1 MDEVVDLAAAAF
13 AASTALSELRT
24 SLRAWQSPIIAHG
37 FMGRQG
43 GVSEGAFAT
52 LNLAGWVSD
61 NHAAVTENW
70 RRWHSSYPGLKPV
83 CLNQV
88 HGNKV
93 WTVECDQGDRRPAAD
108 GMVTTVPGIALCI
121 FTADCVPI
129 LLVDFEQGV
138 VGALHSGWRGTLA
151 NIAAAG
157 VRAMV
162 ALGARPAAIKA
173 ALGPAIGLCCFEI
186 DATLA
191 ARFTAELP
199 HSRGHARPG
208 RPGKAHLNLRAIIGE
223 QLAQAGLDITQ
234 VVNVGPCT
242 RCANDSYFSRRAARG
257 SVTGLQMTFVALQPR
272 G

>member
-1 MDEVVDLAAAAF
+1 MDDVVDLAPAAF
-13 AASTALSELRT
+13 AASTALSEPRITLQ
-24 SLRAWQSPIIAHG
+24 AWRSPAIAHG

-52 LNLAGWVSD
+52 LNLARWVND
-61 NHAAVTENW
+61 DHPAVTENW
-70 RRWHSSYPGLKPV
+70 RWHSTFPGLKPV

-88 HGNKV
+88 HANDV
-93 WTVECDQGDRRPAAD
+93 WTVESDQGDLRPAAD
-108 GMVTTVPGIALCI
+108 GMVTTVPGVALCI

-129 LLVDFEQGV
+129 LLVDFERGV

-162 ALGARPAAIKA
+162 ALGARPAAMRA
-173 ALGPAIGLCCFEI
+173 ALGPAIGFCCFEV

-191 ARFTAELP
+191 ERFAAELP
-199 HSRGHARPG
+199 ESRAHARPG
-208 RPGKAHLNLRAIIGE
+208 RRGKAHLDLRAIISE
-223 QLAQAGLDITQ
+223 QLAQAGLDTIRVATI
-234 VVNVGPCT
+234 GPCT
-242 RCANDSYFSRRAARG
+242 HCANDRYFSRRAAQS
-257 SVTGLQMTFVALQPR
+257 SVTGLQMSFVALQPR